1 MGDWQQPQVLVVD
14 DDEGLRDLLR
24 QYLGNQG
31 FDVRLAEHA
40 MAMDVCL
47 AEALPDVLVLD
58 LMMPG
63 EDGLSVARRLKANG
77 CRFPI
82 IMLSARGDDIDRIV
96 GLEIGA
102 DDYLPKPFN
111 PRELTAR
118 LRALL
123 RRVPAPGDAAG
134 AVVVEDA
141 RHISRFADFELDLDA
156 QRLSRAGEPVNLTSA
171 EFALLQVFVAQPN
184 TVLSRDQLMDALKG
198 YERDPFDRSIDVR
211 VTRLRRKIEP
221 NPTDPVYI
229 RTIWGQGYL
238 FAPKGMIA

>member
-1 MGDWQQPQVLVVD
+1 MADWQPPRVLVVD

-31 FDVRLAEHA
+31 FEVRVAAHA
-40 MAMDVCL
+40 AAMDVCL
-47 AEALPDVLVLD
+47 AEAEPDVLVLD

-77 CRFPI
+77 CRFPV

-111 PRELTAR
+111 PRELLAR
-118 LRALL
+118 IRALL
-123 RRVPAPGDAAG
+123 RRQPEF
-134 AVVVEDA
+134 VEKPDV
-141 RHISRFADFELDLDA
+141 RCLRFADFELDPEA
-156 QRLSRAGEPVNLTSA
+156 QILRRAGETVNLTSA
-171 EFALLQVFVAQPN
+171 EFALLRIFVAQPN
-184 TVLSRDQLMDALKG
+184 QVLSRDQLMDALKG

-211 VTRLRRKIEP
+211 VTRLRRKIEA
-221 NPTDPVYI
+221 NPADPVFI

-238 FAPKGMIA
+238 FAPKGAST

>member
-1 MGDWQQPQVLVVD
+1 MADWQPPRVLVVD

-31 FDVRLAEHA
+31 FEVRVAAHA
-40 MAMDVCL
+40 AAMDVCL
-47 AEALPDVLVLD
+47 AEAEPDVLVLD

-77 CRFPI
+77 CRFPV

-111 PRELTAR
+111 PRELLAR
-118 LRALL
+118 IRALL
-123 RRVPAPGDAAG
+123 RRQPEF
-134 AVVVEDA
+134 VEKPDV
-141 RHISRFADFELDLDA
+141 RCLRFADFELDPEA
-156 QRLSRAGEPVNLTSA
+156 QILRRAGETVNLTSA
-171 EFALLQVFVAQPN
+171 EFALLRIFVAQPN
-184 TVLSRDQLMDALKG
+184 QVLSRDQLMDALKG

-211 VTRLRRKIEP
+211 VTRLRRKIEA
-221 NPTDPVYI
+221 NPADPVFI

-238 FAPKGMIA
+238 FAPKGASA

>member
-1 MGDWQQPQVLVVD
+1 MADWQPPRVLVVD

-31 FDVRLAEHA
+31 FEVRVAAHA
-40 MAMDVCL
+40 AAMDVCL
-47 AEALPDVLVLD
+47 AEAEPDVLVLD

-77 CRFPI
+77 CRFPV

-111 PRELTAR
+111 PRELLAR
-118 LRALL
+118 IRALL
-123 RRVPAPGDAAG
+123 RRQPEF
-134 AVVVEDA
+134 VEKPDV
-141 RHISRFADFELDLDA
+141 RCLRFADFELDPEA
-156 QRLSRAGEPVNLTSA
+156 QILRRAGETVNLTSA
-171 EFALLQVFVAQPN
+171 EFALLQIFVARPN
-184 TVLSRDQLMDALKG
+184 QVLSRDQLMDALKG

-211 VTRLRRKIEP
+211 VTRLRRKIEV
-221 NPTDPVYI
+221 NPADPVFI

-238 FAPKGMIA
+238 FAPKGASA